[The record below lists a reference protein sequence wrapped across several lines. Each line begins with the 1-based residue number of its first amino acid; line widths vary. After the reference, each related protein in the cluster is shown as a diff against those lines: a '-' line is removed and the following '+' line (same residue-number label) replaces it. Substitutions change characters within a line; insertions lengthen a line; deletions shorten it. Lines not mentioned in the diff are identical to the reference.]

1 MSQLI
6 LNLIL
11 TSMAV
16 AGAAV
21 LWRNWLEDHKSWKTW
36 IMSRLGGLHK
46 AMTCGSCFTYW
57 LALVATITLRPME
70 FWRPI
75 ASSELVTIPLTTL
88 MHWMALA
95 WLSVLLRFAYVA
107 LQELVN
113 YQVHTLRNHDH

>member
-1 MSQLI
+1 MTPDI
-6 LNLIL
+6 INFIL

-36 IMSRLGGLHK
+36 ITAHLGRLHK
-46 AMTCGSCFTYW
+46 SLTCGSCFTYW
-57 LALVATITLRPME
+57 LGLVATLAVRPLD
-70 FWRPI
+70 FWVPFGDAGLI
-75 ASSELVTIPLTTL
+75 SFLLNTFAQ
-88 MHWMALA
+88 WMTLA
-95 WLSVLLRFAYVA
+95 WLSVLFRFAYVA